1 MKARKRVPAISM
13 AIVALLVLVVLF
25 TGCNPAGSED
35 TFGSLTISLPSSST
49 DRGISSNLVTEI
61 DEYEIT
67 VTYQANTTYT
77 QTETVKKSVGSAT
90 FESLVPG
97 AWTINVQGFNAS
109 GILIA
114 QGSADATVEVGKTKS
129 VSIHLVP
136 SEGAGT
142 LEVDV
147 SWTENLVDE
156 EDVTIT
162 VTATRMGASD
172 DPVSV
177 PMLKATGGA
186 SSTGQITLEK
196 GTYFIKA
203 TFKDDSNAYNDGRVV
218 VVQILADG
226 TTEASFMFPL
236 SVGGLSIGI
245 EDPDF
250 SMLDLT
256 IAGLGDTQYV
266 AKGSTV
272 TLTVE
277 GAQIPDSYQWYENG
291 ELLSDE
297 NSASLVVPVDAYRTY
312 SFTCVVVSGI
322 KYDSATV
329 EFTGVE
335 HSEEYDTAS
344 DEKYGEALT
353 LIDTMLVTQAP
364 AVDTRYLYDTLT
376 ESVSLNPNNMDA
388 VFALGMF
395 DIMKFLLD
403 DEVQVLMREG
413 IGFTNYPG
421 TEQELYADI
430 LTMMYGFVPNGFN
443 KFFTEYGYGEGEDYY
458 TVVLPLLS
466 GYLTSDGKTPAYLLQ
481 IFSNLVE
488 SGYDVDDV
496 FDGILDSLG
505 RSFERTVNNINSLS
519 NDARMHVLSI
529 DDTSYSIAKSEAQLL
544 ASQLYSLRALASIF
558 NAIELGFDIQ
568 NILDGLSYN
577 ITDNSVD
584 FDTPATSPMANGF
597 LQADETGMA
606 YIEAAKTDIL
616 TANTLMIEALDAIA
630 ARTSDDADLLVNP
643 DGAWLDDVNDG
654 WTSLDPTPS
663 WDELMDAVA
672 VVKTL
677 LLQEKA
683 SIEAEG
689 GTQIVIPYD
698 IGDYYFYQDEE
709 PYDEWYDYGALF
721 STYADPLDWPT
732 QADMSLETGLN
743 AIAFDLG
750 IFFTREFN
758 LLATLLQIDPATGEP
773 VMYRYNESTN
783 SFAVATNYVDG
794 VGAYVKIPDATI
806 GGIIDKADVPVS
818 WSTLEEQFL
827 PAPFAQQP
835 IMIREEG
842 NAVAFYILEY
852 AFTPE
857 FSYPLSY
864 HALQPKETIGTATGY
879 FLTDF
884 ENLMTGESVVTEY
897 DIDVTSTGSFWLGII
912 EAIEFTMQY
921 SWLDRENLYELH
933 APLNDSKEN
942 AYVLDENI
950 EMSFYWWSENMH
962 MMPESAWFKITP
974 DRAATYCIEPDIW
987 NGTTAILHKPDNS
1000 TQVLEAKHAGYIN
1013 AGETYYVEFTFESGR
1028 SDYYYDI
1035 IWYEED
1041 ANVGNYDD
1049 DLAAVLKEGDLF
1061 AGVTG
1066 RRGDYFTITP
1076 MTDQITIEFEKIYP
1090 EFYSHWLSWNDVHLW
1105 CYASLGDDY
1114 YSFYEDI
1121 GLGTNTFS
1129 VMPGCTYTLSVRN
1142 MDYLRYTVQWDD
1154 SGTLPTVQ

>member
-1 MKARKRVPAISM
+1 MKTRKGVTDFCIT
-13 AIVALLVLVVLF
+13 IIALFALVVLF
-25 TGCNPAGSED
+25 TGCNPASSED
-35 TFGSLTISLPSSST
+35 AFGTLTISLPSVSG
-49 DRGISSNLVTEI
+49 DRGNPSSLVTDI
-61 DEYEIT
+61 DKYVVT
-67 VTYQANTTYT
+67 VSYQGNSTYT
-77 QTETVKKSVGSAT
+77 QTETVGKSDGSAT
-90 FESLVPG
+90 FSTLVPG
-97 AWTINVQGFNAS
+97 VWNVLVKGYNVSNVQ
-109 GILIA
+109 IA
-114 QGSADATVEVGKTKS
+114 QGTTVATVEVGKTS
-129 VSIHLVP
+129 TATVHMVSM
-136 SEGAGT
+136 EGSGT
-142 LEVDV
+142 LDIEVL
-147 SWTENLVDE
+147 WTENLVDE

-162 VTATRMGASD
+162 VTATSMGASD

-177 PMLKATGGA
+177 PMVNATGGA
-186 SSTGQITLEK
+186 SSTGQILLEK

-236 SVGGLSIGI
+236 AVGGLSIGI

-266 AKGSTV
+266 ALGSTV

-277 GAQIPDSYQWYENG
+277 GSQIPDSYQWYANG
-291 ELLSDE
+291 EPLSEE
-297 NSASLVVPVDAYRTY
+297 NSASLVVPVDAYKTY
-312 SFTCVVVSGI
+312 SFTCVVVSGT
-322 KYDSATV
+322 KFDSATV

-335 HSEEYDTAS
+335 HSEEYDIAS
-344 DEKYGEALT
+344 DEKYGEALA

-403 DEVQVLMREG
+403 DKVQVLMREG

-505 RSFERTVNNINSLS
+505 RSFERTVNNINSFS
-519 NDARMHVLSI
+519 DDARMHVLSI
-529 DDTSYSIAKSEAQLL
+529 DATSYSIAKPEAQLL
-544 ASQLYSLRALASIF
+544 ASQLYTLRALASIF

-568 NILDGLSYN
+568 NILESISYDV
-577 ITDNSVD
+577 TENSVE
-584 FDTPATSPMANGF
+584 FATPATSPMANGF

-616 TANTLMIEALDAIA
+616 TASTLMIEALDAIA

-643 DGAWLDDVNDG
+643 DGAWLDVSDNG

-663 WDELMDAVA
+663 WNELMDVFA

-758 LLATLLQIDPATGEP
+758 LLATLLQIDSATGEP

-783 SFAVATNYVDG
+783 SFAVATEYVDG

-852 AFTPE
+852 AFTPR

-864 HALQPKETIGTATGY
+864 HALQSKGTSGTATG
-879 FLTDF
+879 FFATDF
-884 ENLMTGESVVTEY
+884 EDVLTGEYVITDY

-921 SWLDRENLYELH
+921 SWQEIEYLYELD
-933 APLNDSKEN
+933 APLNGSEET
-942 AYVLDENI
+942 AYELDENVD
-950 EMSFYWWSENMH
+950 MTFHWWSENMY
-962 MMPESAWFKITP
+962 MMPGAAWFKISP

-987 NGTTAILHKPDNS
+987 NGTTAILHKPDS
-1000 TQVLEAKHAGYIN
+1000 SAQVLEAKNAVSMS
-1013 AGETYYVEFTFESGR
+1013 AGETYYVEFTFESGC

-1049 DLAAVLKEGDLF
+1049 HLAAELTEDTLFEGI
-1061 AGVTG
+1061 TC
-1066 RRGDYFTITP
+1066 RRGDYFAITP
-1076 MTDQITIEFEKIYP
+1076 QTDEITIDIEKIYP
-1090 EFYSHWLSWNDVHLW
+1090 EVYHWWSTWVYAYLSCSEWIGEE
-1105 CYASLGDDY
+1105 YYYFGDWL
-1114 YSFYEDI
+1114 EA
-1121 GLGTNTFS
+1121 GTNTFT
-1129 VMPGCTYTLSVRN
+1129 VVPGFTYVLRVSD